1 MENILNYTKCSACNQ
16 YKGGCACGGC
26 SVCGVVGGCGCK
38 VIMGGLEYVTRGW
51 VECECDKRRAERKY
65 SKIDHYE
72 KTPIDEYDVVLS
84 VMGGSKKIM
93 NKNLL
98 KEAALKVVKF
108 LKKYENNN
116 LLLIP
121 KITSDELEDFA
132 NSEIQQNDPKTLKEV
147 YKSILHLATFL
158 KVKNLPKLDK
168 NLFKFPKITHLIANT
183 NEQLNQLEKNML
195 PYMQKLEQVQNQLIK
210 LFEILC

>member
-1 MENILNYTKCSACNQ
+1 MNLKTGKIYEDNKTVTKKYSTYERWQDNEAER
-16 YKGGCACGGC
+16 A
-26 SVCGVVGGCGCK
+26 
-38 VIMGGLEYVTRGW
+38 R
-51 VECECDKRRAERKY
+51 RRAEYY
-65 SKIDHYE
+65 SKMDY
-72 KTPIDEYDVVLS
+72 K
-84 VMGGSKKIM
+84 
-93 NKNLL
+93 
-98 KEAALKVVKF
+98 
-108 LKKYENNN
+108 
-116 LLLIP
+116 
-121 KITSDELEDFA
+121 DFA

-168 NLFKFPKITHLIANT
+168 NLFKFPKITHSIANT